1 MSVLYRFSSFLYM
14 FIYYIIGYRKLVVIQ
29 NISRAFPN
37 KKYEEVQEVTK
48 KYYISFT
55 TYLAEIVKSVSV
67 SSYELDKKLIF
78 INSDLIDRHI
88 KNGNNV
94 IVCLGHCANWEI
106 LNILP
111 HKLAY
116 DIYAIYKP
124 LRSVIANQLMIKLRS
139 RFGMKLIQDKSVVR
153 HILTNRISPSIYIF
167 LADQSPRIKDEKYKF
182 DMLNQTTYHFSGM
195 EKLARTSHS
204 AVVYFHISKVSKG
217 NYAIICK
224 PICENAEMTKQ
235 GFITKKFID
244 LLTENI
250 KEEPYGWLWSH
261 KRFKK

>member
-1 MSVLYRFSSFLYM
+1 MPVLYRFSSFLYILM
-14 FIYYIIGYRKLVVIQ
+14 YYVIGYRKSVVIQ

-37 KKYEEVQEVTK
+37 KKYGEVQEITK
-48 KYYISFT
+48 KYYILLT
-55 TYLAEIVKSVSV
+55 TYLAEIVKSVSI
-67 SSYELDKKLIF
+67 SSHELDKKLTF

-94 IVCLGHCANWEI
+94 VVCLGHCANWEI

-111 HKLAY
+111 HKLPC
-116 DIYAIYKP
+116 DMYAVYKP
-124 LRSVIANQLMIKLRS
+124 LQSGIANLLMIKLRS

-153 HILTNRISPSIYIF
+153 HILTNRMSPSVYIF
-167 LADQSPRIKDEKYKF
+167 LADQCPRVKDEKYKF

-204 AVVYFHISKVSKG
+204 AVIYLHINKVSKG

-224 PICENAEMTKQ
+224 PICENAEITEQ
-235 GFITKKFID
+235 GFITKKFIN
-244 LLTENI
+244 LLSENI
-250 KEEPYGWLWSH
+250 KEQPYGWLWSH